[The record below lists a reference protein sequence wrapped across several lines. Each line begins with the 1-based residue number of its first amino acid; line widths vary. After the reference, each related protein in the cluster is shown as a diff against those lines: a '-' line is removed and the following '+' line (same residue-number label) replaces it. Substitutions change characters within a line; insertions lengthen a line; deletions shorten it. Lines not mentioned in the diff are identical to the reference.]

1 MYTLHD
7 TPNSDIAHVDAMANM
22 SEQFGLFDYVRID
35 GARTSVKDPK
45 PWVGVI
51 VEANRNISTVGDR
64 LSPVILHGLEL
75 MRMNDDVRAVE
86 SVQIYKIRLLGIDS
100 GQFLSTAWIRPLPG
114 SLVSK
119 LNAQDTIRL
128 LRLPQV
134 EKQQDGTTNVIG
146 ILPNAEDVP
155 LTVNDKIIRH
165 HIMVS
170 GGTGSGKSNVS
181 ANLVYQ
187 ATRMGKCVLIHDA
200 KPDYGLIK
208 GGNTDP
214 DIPEQIWKAAGK
226 HGLQKGGAKDV
237 LKIGFH
243 EKCLSDKVDR
253 VVAFQA
259 SDFEPEMLAGFFFP
273 ERGDEIQ
280 FEGFAAA
287 ARRVRANK
295 NGKDYSVDEILE
307 RVRSAQ
313 GEEAPTSQTR
323 NAILRKVTA
332 RKQRDMPWLDV
343 LPKERATGM
352 QSPSLSGLPK
362 VASPFS
368 VDELKARRIL
378 VVDYSQMDDAAYA
391 LILSYFLR
399 DCHDFCKKDSRG
411 GKKPRKRREF
421 GGVVQLI
428 DEAHRIFDNRSPH
441 SNSLAQN
448 FARIMREGRTLK
460 HSIIMSLQN
469 ASLVPGHAMTN
480 LNTRFVMRQNSRHDA
495 DAATEKMGKEFA
507 LQSLGLG
514 TGDALASVFESES
527 VILAR
532 MFPSPYELMRAD
544 NPDGV
549 DSHGT

>member
-7 TPNSDIAHVDAMANM
+7 TPDSDIAHVDAMADM
-22 SEQFGLFDYVRID
+22 SEQFGRLDYVRID

-86 SVQIYKIRLLGIDS
+86 SVQIYKIRLLGVD
-100 GQFLSTAWIRPLPG
+100 GGRFLSTAWIRPLPG

-119 LNAQDTIRL
+119 LNAQDTVRL
-128 LRLPQV
+128 LRLPKV
-134 EKQQDGTTNVIG
+134 EKLQDGTTNVIG

-208 GGNTDP
+208 GENTDP
-214 DIPEQIWKAAGK
+214 DIPEQVWKAAEE

-243 EKCLSDKVDR
+243 GACQKDKVDM

-273 ERGDEIQ
+273 ERGEENQ

-287 ARRVRANK
+287 AHYVKNNK
-295 NGKDYSVDEILE
+295 GGNSYSVDDILG
-307 RVRSAQ
+307 RVRDAKKEDLHSN
-313 GEEAPTSQTR
+313 TR
-323 NAILRKVTA
+323 GTILRKVPT
-332 RKQRDMPWLDV
+332 RKQRDMPWLDA

-368 VDELKARRIL
+368 VGELKARRIL

-399 DCHDFCKKDSRG
+399 DCHDFCKNDSQG
-411 GKKPRKRREF
+411 GKKLRRRREF

-441 SNSLAQN
+441 SNSLARN

-549 DSHGT
+549 DSDGT